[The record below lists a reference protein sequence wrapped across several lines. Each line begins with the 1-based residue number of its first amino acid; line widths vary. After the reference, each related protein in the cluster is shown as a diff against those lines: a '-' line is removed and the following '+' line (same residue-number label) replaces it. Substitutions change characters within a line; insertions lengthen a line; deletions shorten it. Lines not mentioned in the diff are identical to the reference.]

1 MYRKPARRAG
11 IPAYAVETCTEV
23 IFDLFR
29 YGGGRVL
36 ALSSPL
42 QRYLRD
48 TIAARQH
55 IGVTEENY
63 ERAGRHR
70 VESSLHLR

>member
-1 MYRKPARRAG
+1 VHL
-11 IPAYAVETCTEV
+11 AVAAASTYTVEVCTEV

-36 ALSSPL
+36 SLSSPL
-42 QRYLRD
+42 QRFLRD
-48 TIAARQH
+48 AIATRQH
-55 IGVTEENY
+55 IGVSEENY

-70 VESSLHLR
+70 AESTLHR